1 MIDAKFLR
9 NLQPARDGIEP
20 DDATRSTR
28 LCHRRAVQ
36 AQQAETLDDDR
47 VTQADLGCLRNRGHG
62 RNTAIERRCLFV
74 AEIVGKLENPGARK
88 DVAILG
94 KSAEE
99 MRILLREIVA
109 VFAHAMTLLRH
120 VEDFAVIALP
130 IEEIFAP
137 GDAVAYFERIAP
149 HVLFD
154 ALTDLLDRADDF
166 VAENSRTWVRPAPL
180 VGMNVRAADRRHG
193 HPHQDL
199 AAPGWTHGKFLQNE
213 RRIWRLVYGG
223 LPGTHC
229 LTHSRFTLII

>member
-28 LCHRRAVQ
+28 LCHRRPVQ

-62 RNTAIERRCLFV
+62 RNTAIEGCCLLV
-74 AEIVGKLENPGARK
+74 AEIIGKLQNPGARK
-88 DVAILG
+88 NVAILG

-137 GDAVAYFERIAP
+137 GDAVAYLERIAA
-149 HVLFD
+149 HVFFD
-154 ALTDLLDRADDF
+154 ALTDLLDSVDDF
-166 VAENSRTWVRPAPL
+166 VAENSRTWIRSASL
-180 VGMNVRAADRRHG
+180 IGMNVRTTDRRHRY
-193 HPHQDL
+193 PHQDL
-199 AAPGWTHGKFLQNE
+199 ASPGRTHGKLLQNE
-213 RRIWRLVYGG
+213 RRIWRLVYSG

-229 LTHSRFTLII
+229 PVHSRS